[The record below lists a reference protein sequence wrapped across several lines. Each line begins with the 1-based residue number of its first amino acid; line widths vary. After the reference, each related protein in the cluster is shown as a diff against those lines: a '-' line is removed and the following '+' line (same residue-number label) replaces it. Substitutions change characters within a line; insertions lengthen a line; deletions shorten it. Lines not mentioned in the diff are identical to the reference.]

1 MDKNSYLISL
11 SESEKV
17 EFGKVEF
24 QNQSAEQRVFSAIWA
39 LESQVNNGG
48 FFQYFSSWDGETANF
63 APVALRLIGA
73 NACAEIV
80 ERALKLVSEV
90 ALPDCHDERNDLINE
105 LGNEVEDKLN
115 GIDSEFFA
123 YPDNLTELLFDYVRS
138 NPNVFGPIAQE

>member
-1 MDKNSYLISL
+1 MDKNTYLICL

-63 APVALRLIGA
+63 APVALRQIGA
-73 NACAEIV
+73 NACAAIV

-90 ALPDCHDERNDLINE
+90 ALPDGHDERNDLINQ
-105 LGNEVEDKLN
+105 LGSEAGDKLN
-115 GIDSEFFA
+115 DLNSEFFA

-138 NPNVFGPIAQE
+138 NPNVFGPIT

>member
-63 APVALRLIGA
+63 APVALRQIGA
-73 NACAEIV
+73 NACAAIV
-80 ERALKLVSEV
+80 ERALKFVSEV
-90 ALPDCHDERNDLINE
+90 ALPDNHDERNDLIDQ
-105 LGNEVEDKLN
+105 LGSEVEDKLN
-115 GIDSEFFA
+115 DIDSEFFA